1 MEGCEGIV
9 GRKPM
14 AANDAYRAKGL
25 ECLSLAECMHDPEK
39 RAERLRFARM
49 WMSLADPFDEARGSY
64 EFPREAEKSTN
75 LIYDFL
81 QNGLQK
87 IFGDVLSEPVPLQ
100 LTSLLHRLEGR

>member
-1 MEGCEGIV
+1 
-9 GRKPM
+9 M
-14 AANDAYRAKGL
+14 AANDAHRAKGL

-87 IFGDVLSEPVPLQ
+87 IFGYVLSEPVPSQ